1 MFVLDDLNTSYKEI
15 YQPKLTDAVPLAGSN
30 ALKVVESTTDDA
42 DLANL
47 EARFAIQFAPS
58 AVTGFRWEAEDFPEG
73 EPPIRAQAIYR
84 LSKHTYKIDL
94 TREVLKRSASKE
106 AAFASVLE
114 EKVGPN
120 GDVTKQLAADRS
132 WALWNRHGEG
142 AIVQCDTTSNST
154 TLVLKDP
161 TRSELK
167 VLRRNMPI
175 SIGTKANPG
184 AVTVRRVIVGI
195 DRDNGTLELDD
206 AVTTTDAHFVFQAG
220 SGGSTAWGSR
230 APISIPQI
238 VNGSGEL
245 FGIDPSDHPEHAALE
260 FDSPDVPQVLDEELV
275 ARVIDEVE
283 DISGEMPDT
292 IFARPEVVR
301 RAEREYESRVRY
313 AMEDQRLIKAGIQA
327 LEIHGLPVV
336 KDSYV
341 PDNTAYFLNLKSPN
355 GIRWITDGQGYED
368 LDDGSGQAG
377 FRHLEGP
384 DVFRAR
390 GVGYYNVGCRQRNLH
405 AVAHNVAA

>member
-1 MFVLDDLNTSYKEI
+1 MFVLDDLNTSYKEV

-30 ALKVVESTTDDA
+30 ALKLVESTTDDA

-58 AVTGFRWEAEDFPEG
+58 AVTGFRWENEDFPEG
-73 EPPIRAQAIYR
+73 EPPIRAQAIYK
-84 LSKHTYKIDL
+84 LSKHTYKIDF

-106 AAFASVLE
+106 AAFASILE

-132 WALWNRHGEG
+132 AALWNKHGEG
-142 AIVQCDTTSNST
+142 ALVQCDTTSDST
-154 TLVLKDP
+154 TLVLKNP
-161 TRSELK
+161 TRAELK

-175 SIGTKANPG
+175 SIGTKASPG

-195 DRDNGTLELDD
+195 DRDNGTLELD
-206 AVTTTDAHFVFQAG
+206 AKVTTTDSHFVFQAG
-220 SGGSTAWGSR
+220 SGGSTTWGSR
-230 APISIPQI
+230 APVSIPQI
-238 VNGSGEL
+238 VNGSDEL
-245 FGIDPSDHPEHAALE
+245 FGIDPSDHPEHASLE
-260 FDSPDVPQVLDEELV
+260 FDSVTPQVIDEELV

-283 DISGEMPDT
+283 DISGEKPDT
-292 IFARPEVVR
+292 IFARPEAVR
-301 RAEREYESRVRY
+301 RAEREYESQVRY
-313 AMEDQRLIKAGIQA
+313 AMEDQRLMKVGVKAM
-327 LEIHGLPVV
+327 EIHDLPLV
-336 KDSYV
+336 KDNYV
-341 PDNTAYFLNLKSPN
+341 PDGEAYFLNLTSPN

-377 FRHLEGP
+377 FRLLEGP

-405 AVAHNVAA
+405 AVAHNVEG